1 MNNEMLN
8 MITEPIFP
16 EIWGLQKDI
25 IFFNHGSFGSC
36 PKPILQYQDKLRA
49 QMESQPVQFF
59 VRDYEKM
66 LDEARICMAQFVD
79 ADPNCLVFVPNVT
92 YGVNCVFNSLEF
104 HPGDEILITNH
115 EYNACKNIA
124 EYTAQKTG
132 AKTVV
137 AKIPFPLNSQEEI
150 FHSIMSNVT
159 TKTRAVL
166 IDHITSP
173 TALIFPIEKIL
184 CELKKKEIPLV
195 IDGSHAPGM
204 LPLSIKKLDPDFY
217 TANCH
222 KWLCSPKGAGFLYV
236 NKKWI
241 NKIRPITISHGANTQ
256 RTDRSRF
263 LIEFGWT
270 GTDDPTPY
278 FCIPEVIKY
287 FNSIVNNGWDTI
299 MKRNHSLAI
308 AAREIICNALDI
320 KTPAPAEIIGSMAT
334 IPMWDSVNYNP
345 SPNPLYMD
353 ALQTFLWE
361 NYKIEVPIMPWEN
374 YPKRVLRISAQIY
387 NSLPQYEKLAKILKD
402 IRNKNI

>member
-1 MNNEMLN
+1 
-8 MITEPIFP
+8 
-16 EIWGLQKDI
+16 
-25 IFFNHGSFGSC
+25 
-36 PKPILQYQDKLRA
+36 
-49 QMESQPVQFF
+49 
-59 VRDYEKM
+59 
-66 LDEARICMAQFVD
+66 
-79 ADPNCLVFVPNVT
+79 
-92 YGVNCVFNSLEF
+92 LEF